1 MAPGADGPG
10 PDVGPVRRRPAMPH
24 PARVLALVAA
34 LAVGGAARPA
44 ATQTAP
50 PRPPSGGPSEP
61 GGAEVVWSG
70 APLADALYE
79 LSELTGIEL
88 VFALRLVR
96 EVRVSGRYR
105 VTDDPDRALRYL
117 LRDTGVRAER
127 IRHGQYVLIRE
138 PLNVREG
145 DGREA
150 YTGTLDGRVVDA
162 ETGAPLWGAH
172 VWLVDLGLGDVAAET
187 GAFAVPDLP
196 TGTYAVRVSHVG
208 YRAVRLEL
216 DVFPDSPRLPPTLRL
231 QPEPVQTPDAAVV
244 AGPAPPGPTPGMTD
258 LGARQAAAVPYAL
271 GEGDLAATLS
281 WLPGLSRT
289 GGASGALVV
298 RGADPSRTH
307 YVRDGVPLYEPW
319 HAFGLFSAF
328 QPEALARVRFHRG
341 SLPAPLGGGLAGVLD
356 VETTDALAG
365 DSTRVV
371 GLGAVAARAVADVG
385 VGRAVGVHVGVRRST
400 LGALLRPGL
409 RLDGGALVL
418 DPTGG
423 RVPGGPAP
431 TVSFDDAAVKVSAR
445 LGPQAR
451 LDLAGTVGRD
461 DVGADLPGDLRRMAY
476 GWRTSTLSARYRALY
491 RSRTYLTATAY
502 RSGHQAHERRVG
514 RGGAA
519 EAGQGLADVGAS
531 VGVEHVR
538 SLRHEV
544 EAGVQVAARRVT
556 GHAGGGAAPDQ
567 RATEL
572 AAYAVDTW
580 RPTRAWQLQLGLRAE
595 AVATDRGARASLSP
609 RVFARWSPDARLVVR
624 GGVSRQT
631 QAVHRLRGAAGRYD
645 LAASR
650 WALAGGAVP
659 TAVAWQGGVGAE
671 WAPSARVALSADLYA
686 RRSTGLLEPVA
697 PAAEDPGV
705 DLGALLARY
714 PPHEGRAAGVELAA
728 RYLRGPWTWG
738 LSGALARADVRPEP
752 AGAGGGGAWRPS
764 RYGRPVTLGVLA
776 EHRGGPF
783 TTAVRVDVESGL
795 VRADGARDG
804 VEVRASAAVGAG
816 LSAFGLRWTALAQ
829 VTARPVGA
837 DPAPPAFVAD
847 GLPLATDARGL
858 PALPLVSLTARW

>member
-1 MAPGADGPG
+1 MT
-10 PDVGPVRRRPAMPH
+10 H

-34 LAVGGAARPA
+34 LAVGGGVCAA
-44 ATQTAP
+44 QTAP
-50 PRPPSGGPSEP
+50 PPRPGGADPGGADP
-61 GGAEVVWSG
+61 GGAELAWTD
-70 APLADALYE
+70 APLADALYDLAE
-79 LSELTGIEL
+79 ATGLEL
-88 VFALRLVR
+88 VFASRLVR

-105 VTDDPDRALRYL
+105 VTDDPDRALRLL
-117 LRDTGVRAER
+117 LRGTGVRAER

-172 VWLVDLGLGDVAAET
+172 VWLVDLGLGSVASET

-196 TGTYAVRVSHVG
+196 TGAYAVRVSHVG

-231 QPEPVQTPDAAVV
+231 QAETVETPDAAVT
-244 AGPAPPGPTPGMTD
+244 AGPEVPGPAPGMTD
-258 LGARQAAAVPYAL
+258 LGARQAAAIPYAL

-298 RGADPSRTH
+298 RGADPSRTR

-341 SLPAPLGGGLAGVLD
+341 SLPARLGGGLAGVLD

-365 DSTRVV
+365 DTTRVV
-371 GLGAVAARAVADVG
+371 GLGAVAARAVADVPLG
-385 VGRAVGVHVGVRRST
+385 GAVGVHVGLRRST
-400 LGALLRPGL
+400 LGALLEPGL

-418 DPTGG
+418 DPMGG
-423 RVPGGPAP
+423 RVPGSPAP
-431 TVSFDDAAVKVSAR
+431 TVSFDDAAVKLSAR
-445 LGPQAR
+445 LGSQAR
-451 LDLAGTVGRD
+451 LDVAGTLGRD
-461 DVGADLPGDLRRMAY
+461 DVGIDLGAAGLGRMAY

-491 RSRTYLTATAY
+491 GSRTYLTATAY
-502 RSGHQAHERRVG
+502 RSGHGAREERVG
-514 RGGAA
+514 PGGAL
-519 EAGQGLADVGAS
+519 GVDQDLVDVGVS

-544 EAGVQVAARRVT
+544 EGGVQVAARSVA
-556 GHAGGGAAPDQ
+556 GHGPGGAADQ
-567 RATEL
+567 RATE
-572 AAYAVDTW
+572 AAVYLTDTW
-580 RPTRAWQLQLGLRAE
+580 RPAPAWQLQPGLRAE
-595 AVATDRGARASLSP
+595 VVVDGGDARASLSP
-609 RVFARWSPDARLVVR
+609 RLFARWSPSDRLVVR
-624 GGVSRQT
+624 GGVSRET
-631 QAVHRLRGAAGRYD
+631 QAVHRLRGTAGRYD

-650 WALAGGAVP
+650 WALAGRAAP
-659 TAVAWQGGVGAE
+659 LAVAWQGGAGAE
-671 WAPSARVALSADLYA
+671 WAPSPRVALSADLYA
-686 RRSTGLLEPVA
+686 RRSSGLLEPT
-697 PAAEDPGV
+697 AAALADPGV
-705 DLGALLARY
+705 DLGALLRRY
-714 PPHEGRAAGVELAA
+714 TPHEGRAVGVELAA

-738 LSGALARADVRPEP
+738 LSGALARAEVRPET
-752 AGAGGGGAWRPS
+752 GGAWRSS
-764 RYGRPVTLGVLA
+764 RYGRPLTLGVLA
-776 EHRGGPF
+776 ERRGGAF
-783 TTAVRVDVESGL
+783 TTALRVDLESGL
-795 VRADGARDG
+795 VRPDGTREG

-816 LSAFGLRWTALAQ
+816 LTLGGLRWTALAQ

-837 DPAPPAFVAD
+837 DPAPPAATAD

>member
-1 MAPGADGPG
+1 MGRLGRCPRPIVAP
-10 PDVGPVRRRPAMPH
+10 MPH

-34 LAVGGAARPA
+34 LAVGGGVCAA
-44 ATQTAP
+44 QTAP
-50 PRPPSGGPSEP
+50 PRPGAAGGVGE
-61 GGAEVVWSG
+61 AELTWEA
-70 APLADALYE
+70 APLADALYDLAE
-79 LSELTGIEL
+79 ATGLEL
-88 VFALRLVR
+88 VFASRLVR

-105 VTDDPDRALRYL
+105 VTDDPDRALRLL
-117 LRDTGVRAER
+117 LRGTGVRAER

-138 PLNVREG
+138 PLNVQEG

-162 ETGAPLWGAH
+162 ETGEPLWGAH
-172 VWLVDLGLGDVAAET
+172 VWLVDLGLGSVATET

-231 QPEPVQTPDAAVV
+231 QAETIETPDAAVT
-244 AGPAPPGPTPGMTD
+244 AGPEQPGAAPGMTD
-258 LGARQAAAVPYAL
+258 LGARQAAAIPYAL

-298 RGADPSRTH
+298 RGADPSRTR

-365 DSTRVV
+365 DTTRVL
-371 GLGAVAARAVADVG
+371 GLGAVAARAVADVPLG
-385 VGRAVGVHVGVRRST
+385 GAVGVHVGLRRST
-400 LGALLRPGL
+400 LGVLLEPGL

-418 DPTGG
+418 DPMGG
-423 RVPGGPAP
+423 RAPDGPAP
-431 TVSFDDAAVKVSAR
+431 TVSFDDAAVKLSAR
-445 LGPQAR
+445 LGEQAR
-451 LDLAGTVGRD
+451 LDVSGTLGRD
-461 DVGADLPGDLRRMAY
+461 NVGIDLGAAGLGRMAY
-476 GWRTSTLSARYRALY
+476 GWRTTTLSARYRALY
-491 RSRTYLTATAY
+491 GSRTYLTATAY
-502 RSGHQAHERRVG
+502 RSGHGAREERVG
-514 RGGAA
+514 PSGVLGVDQDLTDRG
-519 EAGQGLADVGAS
+519 VS

-544 EAGVQVAARRVT
+544 EVGVQVAARSVV
-556 GHAGGGAAPDQ
+556 GHAPGGAVPDQ
-567 RATEL
+567 QATEVDL
-572 AAYAVDTW
+572 YIMDTW
-580 RPTRAWQLQLGLRAE
+580 RPAPAWQLQPGLRAE
-595 AVATDRGARASLSP
+595 VVASGADVRPSLSP
-609 RVFARWSPDARLVVR
+609 RVFARWSPSDRLVVR
-624 GGVSRQT
+624 GGLSRET
-631 QAVHRLRGAAGRYD
+631 QAVHRLRGSAGRYD

-659 TAVAWQGGVGAE
+659 LAVAWQGGAGAE
-671 WAPSARVALSADLYA
+671 WAPTSRVALSADVYA
-686 RRSTGLLEPVA
+686 RRSSGLLEPTA
-697 PAAEDPGV
+697 RALSDPGV
-705 DLGALLARY
+705 DLAGLLRRY
-714 PPHEGRAAGVELAA
+714 APHVGRAAGVELAA

-738 LSGALARADVRPEP
+738 LSGAVARTEVRPET
-752 AGAGGGGAWRPS
+752 GGPWRSS
-764 RYGRPVTLGVLA
+764 RYGRPLTLGVLA
-776 EHRGGPF
+776 ERRGGAV
-783 TTAVRVDVESGL
+783 TTALRVDVESGL
-795 VRADGARDG
+795 VRPDGTREGA
-804 VEVRASAAVGAG
+804 EVRASAAIGAG
-816 LSAFGLRWTALAQ
+816 LTALGLRWTALAQ
-829 VTARPVGA
+829 VTARPFGA
-837 DPAPPAFVAD
+837 DPAPPATAAD